1 MGEMAKVI
9 GQKTISYLSR
19 EPMDVWAR
27 TMIAYQMLIEGY
39 STGEIWRQMMKDHST
54 IIHLKNKMRDALSL
68 PEAYG
73 DIINIWDK
81 FQKLIQ
87 DDIHQRTD

>member
-39 STGEIWRQMMKDHST
+39 STGEIGRQMMKDHST
-54 IIHLKNKMRDALSL
+54 IIYLRKKMEDVFAI
-68 PEAYG
+68 PQAYR
-73 DIINIWDK
+73 DIIDIWNN
-81 FQKLIQ
+81 FQNRIQ
-87 DDIHQRTD
+87 A